1 MTNDKYDFQDLLD
14 IIATLR
20 APGGCAWDRE
30 QDHKSIKTSLIEET
44 YEVLEAIDK
53 ENDTMLTEE
62 LGDLLMQVVFHSQ
75 IATEEKRFDI
85 LDVTDGVCRKMIY
98 RHPHVF
104 GDVSVEN
111 SDEVLVNWEK
121 LKKVEKHVTCQ
132 TDVLRNVPANL
143 PALMRA
149 EKVQKK
155 AANVGFDWDNI
166 EDVFD
171 KVEEEVAE
179 LREAYKEGQR
189 EHIVEEAGDLLFAT
203 VNLTRFL
210 KTNPELTLTAATE
223 KFINRFALLESVVL
237 ESGRN
242 LEDMSLTEMDA
253 VWNQIKHLNETNETA
268 QGDKNYEN

>member
-1 MTNDKYDFQDLLD
+1 MTNNKYDFEDLLN
-14 IIATLR
+14 IIARLR
-20 APGGCAWDRE
+20 APDGCAWDKE
-30 QDHKSIKTSLIEET
+30 QTHKSIRTGLIEET

-104 GDVSVEN
+104 GDVTVAN
-111 SDEVLVNWEK
+111 SDEVLVNWEQ
-121 LKKVEKHVTCQ
+121 LKKAEKHVTCQ

-179 LREAYKEGQR
+179 LREAYASGDR

-203 VNLTRFL
+203 VNLTRFV
-210 KTNPELTLTAATE
+210 KTNAELALTGATE
-223 KFINRFALLESVVL
+223 KFINRFALVESVVL
-237 ESGRN
+237 ESGRTM
-242 LEDMSLTEMDA
+242 EEMTLAELDA
-253 VWNQIKHLNETNETA
+253 IWNQVKHSGE
-268 QGDKNYEN
+268 GDAYAN